1 MATTKPE
8 GGATAKQVAKAAAQM
23 AADKAAKAEGKSE
36 AVPVME
42 PCFMVVKARPGVER
56 FCRGGHE
63 FGQVSRTLRLDDL
76 TVEQVE
82 AITREDMLVV
92 EYGVESVPAQGSEA
106 ELM

>member
-63 FGQVSRTLRLDDL
+63 FGQVPRMLRLDDL
-76 TVEQVE
+76 TAEQVD
-82 AITREDMLVV
+82 AITREEMLFV
-92 EYGVESVPAQGSEA
+92 EYGVDAEA
-106 ELM
+106 KKEPEAPM